1 MRFQLAL
8 NKTCSIPP
16 LLTHR
21 QLKHCHKTNINITLS
36 AFLSFLRKVHNVIIE
51 KQINILPQQLSNQD
65 RYCRSPPIRL
75 QNFMSP
81 LILNTNFIKRETKI
95 GYPQGSNSGPPL
107 WLYAVI
113 IVDWEPAQ
121 ESPRSCKCSSTNNEA
136 SLEFYIPIHK
146 VLEQPCWHF
155 TSLKLHKCSQIPHP
169 QQHQPPVEQKPITI
183 GLTIYKHSTC
193 TKFRVSFQS
202 LRLTQGNLG
211 FSLLTPKIKR

>member
-1 MRFQLAL
+1 
-8 NKTCSIPP
+8 
-16 LLTHR
+16 
-21 QLKHCHKTNINITLS
+21 
-36 AFLSFLRKVHNVIIE
+36 
-51 KQINILPQQLSNQD
+51 
-65 RYCRSPPIRL
+65 
-75 QNFMSP
+75 MSP

-211 FSLLTPKIKR
+211 FSLLTPKIKRQNLRFTQGGREVNLITKALEIPFYWLVSLLVGKVYSFLVIIC